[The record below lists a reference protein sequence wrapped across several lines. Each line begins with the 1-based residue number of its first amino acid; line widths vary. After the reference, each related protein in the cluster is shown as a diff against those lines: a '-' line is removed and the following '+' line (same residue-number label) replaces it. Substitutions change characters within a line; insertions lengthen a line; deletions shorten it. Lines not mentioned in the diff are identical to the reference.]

1 MNIVEKIR
9 RAGQRQ
15 GMREGMQKGLVEGR
29 REEALRIAH
38 SMLDD
43 GLPRAVIVRIT
54 GLSEDDVKSLTY

>member
-1 MNIVEKIR
+1 
-9 RAGQRQ
+9 
-15 GMREGMQKGLVEGR
+15 MQKGLVEGR